1 MTIFCGVVSMQKI
14 NGVSMKKTYFK
25 TVLFEFL
32 AVCMAVLSINF
43 NNEFNLAYSKHY
55 DFQTGKLVMSF
66 LFTSLFGVCIGL
78 LCMNGKN
85 KCSKKELYTDA
96 AVRIGLATAFIIW
109 ALAMVTG
116 RIKLSSYVLI
126 NFESV
131 MRYGAVIIGVN
142 IITGLRNIITGYKIS
157 ETEKYGSM
165 KDEKWIRA
173 FWCLTIIKNF
183 LNIRVVEKC
192 LPTCDNKAVSRCFL

>member
-1 MTIFCGVVSMQKI
+1 MTIFRGVVSMQKI
-14 NGVSMKKTYFK
+14 NGISMKKTYFK
-25 TVLFEFL
+25 TVLLEFL

-43 NNEFNLAYSKHY
+43 NNAFDLIYSKHY

-109 ALAMVTG
+109 AVAMVTG

-165 KDEKWIRA
+165 KDEK
-173 FWCLTIIKNF
+173 
-183 LNIRVVEKC
+183 
-192 LPTCDNKAVSRCFL
+192 

>member
-1 MTIFCGVVSMQKI
+1 MQKI
-14 NGVSMKKTYFK
+14 NGISMKKTYFK
-25 TVLFEFL
+25 TVLLEFL

-43 NNEFNLAYSKHY
+43 NNAFDLIYSKHY
-55 DFQTGKLVMSF
+55 DFKTGKL
-66 LFTSLFGVCIGL
+66 
-78 LCMNGKN
+78 
-85 KCSKKELYTDA
+85 DA

-109 ALAMVTG
+109 ALAMATG

-165 KDEKWIRA
+165 KDEK
-173 FWCLTIIKNF
+173 
-183 LNIRVVEKC
+183 
-192 LPTCDNKAVSRCFL
+192 